1 MQKRKLGDL
10 EVSAIGMGCMNL
22 SGLTGKAAPIEYG
35 LKAIRKAYDMGI
47 TFFDTAEAYGPYVN
61 EKLVGEA
68 IKSFRKE
75 VILATKFGMISESGL
90 NSSPAHIRK
99 VVDESLQRLQT
110 DYIDLLYQH
119 RVDPNTPIEE
129 VALCVKDLIK
139 QGKVRY
145 FGLSEAGSETIK
157 KAHKIQKLSA
167 V

>member
-22 SGLTGKAAPIEYG
+22 SGLTCKATPIEYG

-68 IKSFRKE
+68 IKPFRKE
-75 VILATKFGMISESGL
+75 VTLATKFGMISKSGL

-110 DYIDLLYQH
+110 D
-119 RVDPNTPIEE
+119 T
-129 VALCVKDLIK
+129 
-139 QGKVRY
+139 
-145 FGLSEAGSETIK
+145 
-157 KAHKIQKLSA
+157 
-167 V
+167 